1 MPGAACR
8 WILPAKGFSLPGAP
22 NHPFTEDHLG
32 RSSSRVTGGDPVP
45 GAEIM
50 GVLVFLYRDGCPSS
64 LRWVSEFAIPSSLF
78 ATELMPDL
86 AHAVDAEVV
95 VLNQWGRALFLPFQ
109 TECMNVNHWSQIYS
123 QLGRHNSGNR
133 I

>member
-8 WILPAKGFSLPGAP
+8 SILPAKGFLLPGAP

-50 GVLVFLYRDGCPSS
+50 GVLLFLYRDGCPS
-64 LRWVSEFAIPSSLF
+64 PLF

-95 VLNQWGRALFLPFQ
+95 VLNHSGQVLFLAFQ
-109 TECMNVNHWSQIYS
+109 TECMDVNHWSQIYS
-123 QLGRHNSGNR
+123 KFGRHNSGSR